1 MIIEF
6 NELLKEEIAA
16 KQILDEVAIEEL
28 MEIRQDAIV
37 SCGAFGN
44 DCNGLDVMF
53 INIEVAA

>member
-28 MEIRQDAIV
+28 MEIRQDTIV
-37 SCGAFGN
+37 SCGAFAG
-44 DCNGLDVMF
+44 DCNGVNQMY

>member
-37 SCGAFGN
+37 SCGAFEG
-44 DCNGLDVMF
+44 DCNGVGHMY